1 MYVCPPRWPD
11 KGIGQRLHRP
21 PVPGA
26 VGPSSGPPTEHSP
39 HPPPAAHRPP
49 CHPRWAR
56 MAAAREHRRG
66 PAAQGR
72 TVSSWGCE
80 VKARTFL
87 SVGVPR
93 RTRDRRV
100 RWPTTQDTSTRC
112 RECRCT
118 CQIWTGAASQRSL
131 WGQSQEEAEKA
142 ARRRGQEGART
153 AAVTLLRGRLGDCS
167 PGVTWTQGGREGC
180 QCGLRSQATWAA
192 GTANQAQGRAV
203 TALRGRPRPGG
214 QQAELRSPASAAGTA
229 GRGSF
234 LENGLSNASPPRCGP
249 LCP

>member
-1 MYVCPPRWPD
+1 MYVSPPPD
-11 KGIGQRLHRP
+11 GLIKESDGDSTDRQSKGQWAHPRDHPLSAAPAHC
-21 PVPGA
+21 
-26 VGPSSGPPTEHSP
+26 
-39 HPPPAAHRPP
+39 PPPAPP
-49 CHPRWAR
+49 SQVG
-56 MAAAREHRRG
+56 ENGSTENRRG

-80 VKARTFL
+80 VKACTFL

-118 CQIWTGAASQRSL
+118 CQIWTGVASQRSL
-131 WGQSQEEAEKA
+131 WGQSQDEAEKA

-167 PGVTWTQGGREGC
+167 PGVTWTQGDERDVSVGFAARPLGSRNREP
-180 QCGLRSQATWAA
+180 GLR
-192 GTANQAQGRAV
+192 QGRGC
-203 TALRGRPRPGG
+203 ALCQAAAWRSAGPSSGTRCPLPG
-214 QQAELRSPASAAGTA
+214 L
-229 GRGSF
+229 
-234 LENGLSNASPPRCGP
+234 
-249 LCP
+249 